1 MVRASIDD
9 FSGKDLT
16 APTSIRVK
24 RILSGL
30 VNFYLYE
37 REQAADFF
45 YPAQEEDVELEM
57 EYSKLLEEEGAIE
70 EEIKFLEWVALSP
83 VPSRPSPH
91 PLVANF
97 EYSILTGAM
106 CGRMER
112 AENQVKVENG
122 IKANLKMKEA
132 LKQKKVAASRM
143 AEESEVVKE
152 EIKKRH
158 QKFVSL
164 ASTFPPLRR
173 LDS

>member
-70 EEIKFLEWVALSP
+70 EEIKFLELVALSHSHP
-83 VPSRPSPH
+83 CRSPCRL
-91 PLVANF
+91 PF
-97 EYSILTGAM
+97 TSKLTRSTCSQSGTSGESTQ
-106 CGRMER
+106 GRER
-112 AENQVKVENG
+112 NQGESENEGSAQ
-122 IKANLKMKEA
+122 
-132 LKQKKVAASRM
+132 
-143 AEESEVVKE
+143 AEEGRCE
-152 EIKKRH
+152 
-158 QKFVSL
+158 
-164 ASTFPPLRR
+164 
-173 LDS
+173 

>member
-70 EEIKFLEWVALSP
+70 EEIKFLELVALSQFLP
-83 VPSRPSPH
+83 YRPSIVVESFV
-91 PLVANF
+91 LICCTARQDGTSG
-97 EYSILTGAM
+97 ESSQ
-106 CGRMER
+106 GREWNQGESENER
-112 AENQVKVENG
+112 CSQ
-122 IKANLKMKEA
+122 
-132 LKQKKVAASRM
+132 
-143 AEESEVVKE
+143 AEESCRE
-152 EIKKRH
+152 
-158 QKFVSL
+158 
-164 ASTFPPLRR
+164 
-173 LDS
+173 

>member
-70 EEIKFLEWVALSP
+70 EEIKFLELVALSHSHP
-83 VPSRPSPH
+83 CRSLLHVEADTMYFPAERNERRTNSR
-91 PLVANF
+91 
-97 EYSILTGAM
+97 
-106 CGRMER
+106 
-112 AENQVKVENG
+112 
-122 IKANLKMKEA
+122 
-132 LKQKKVAASRM
+132 SRT
-143 AEESEVVKE
+143 ES
-152 EIKKRH
+152 
-158 QKFVSL
+158 
-164 ASTFPPLRR
+164 RR
-173 LDS
+173 I